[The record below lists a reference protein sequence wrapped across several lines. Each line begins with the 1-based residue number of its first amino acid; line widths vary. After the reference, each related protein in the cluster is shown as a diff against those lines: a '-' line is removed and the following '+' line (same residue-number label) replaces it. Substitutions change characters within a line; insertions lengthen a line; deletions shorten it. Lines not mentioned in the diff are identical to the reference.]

1 MKKEYVI
8 ARSTNEEQIIEKC
21 EEMKNTYKN
30 RTFMWRRG
38 DRIIMN
44 DGRIGYIYN
53 LIEVK

>member
-1 MKKEYVI
+1 MKEVVI
-8 ARSTNEEQIIEKC
+8 AKNTHKDWIIEKC

-30 RTFMWRRG
+30 RTFKWRRG
-38 DRIIMN
+38 ERIIMR

>member
-8 ARSTNEEQIIEKC
+8 ARNTHEDWIIEKC
-21 EEMKNTYKN
+21 EEMRNTYKN

-38 DRIIMN
+38 ERIIMN